1 MHSGVLLAARQS
13 VSAALPF
20 FYMGGSGC
28 ESQACSA
35 LTPRKGSVRRVGLCF
50 LGLLQKAHL
59 LSAQETAKPCESSLA
74 LPEVTTACISV
85 PSPVLCRSIPGSG
98 CWGLFYSCSGLT
110 GTRKPPRSDSG
121 AWVLSSYYPP
131 VSAFLVAVTAT
142 TRKTMLEEVN
152 IFYYFPCSGHLT
164 YCSP

>member
-1 MHSGVLLAARQS
+1 MSGTLRACLHSGVLLAARQS

-110 GTRKPPRSDSG
+110 GTRKPPRSCAWDVRFWPLGPFFLLSPSLSLPCCCDSNNQKNHARG
-121 AWVLSSYYPP
+121 S
-131 VSAFLVAVTAT
+131 
-142 TRKTMLEEVN
+142 
-152 IFYYFPCSGHLT
+152 
-164 YCSP
+164 